1 MTQSHNNL
9 HLEAFSQIFLEQR
22 KKNIMKYLIR
32 QENPPSQFPW
42 QRCQL
47 FLARMRSHRIRENE
61 IASKP
66 LLICA
71 TGASWTRLAKASI
84 TAFQRCWQKQVLHKL
99 LSKRSS
105 FDPHLKHSFGSGKW
119 SPESKNP
126 SLNYLDT
133 KDRGKHKGI
142 NNIKSFLLCIFKV
155 KNIIKVGAVA
165 CQGWRLHPQKKTG
178 WHVYPGAC
186 KGQIQGQGAQGSSTS

>member
-1 MTQSHNNL
+1 MWLSQKVGLMWVGVKLLNVEPAVTDLLYWHCTDKLQFSRNSSSIVNKTIYFSFCGWDLFVNIPVTLAVSNWIWSTLPLRSTILSTRGTWVRIKWDFLFSYTWSQISMTQSHNNL

-84 TAFQRCWQKQVLHKL
+84 TAFQRCWQK
-99 LSKRSS
+99 
-105 FDPHLKHSFGSGKW
+105 
-119 SPESKNP
+119 
-126 SLNYLDT
+126 
-133 KDRGKHKGI
+133 
-142 NNIKSFLLCIFKV
+142 
-155 KNIIKVGAVA
+155 
-165 CQGWRLHPQKKTG
+165 
-178 WHVYPGAC
+178 
-186 KGQIQGQGAQGSSTS
+186 